1 MKKTNIQ
8 QKVQKFGRS
17 LSGMIMPNIGAF
29 IAWGLLTAL
38 FIPTGWCPNEY
49 LGKLVDPML
58 KYLLPILIG
67 YTAGKN
73 IAGDRGGVTGAIAT
87 MGVVIG
93 SSIPMFIGAM
103 MMGPLGGWCIKKFDK
118 WTEGKVKDGFEMLIN
133 NFSIGIIGLLLAIF
147 GYMFVGD
154 IVIWL
159 TKTLSKLTV
168 VLIDHHLL
176 PLVALVVEPAKVMF
190 LNNAINHGIFSPIGI
205 EQANELGKS
214 VMFLF
219 ETNPGP
225 GLGVLLA
232 CWAFG
237 KGATKQSAPGAIII
251 QSLGGIHEIYF
262 PYILARPGLLL
273 GAIAGS
279 AAALGFYQLTD
290 AGLVAPASPG
300 NFITL
305 PVMAPKGQT
314 LIILG
319 GILIAAAVSFL
330 VSIPFMR
337 GKEKSVEEDLHID
350 ESRAGFINLIMFAC
364 DAGMGSSALGAT
376 RFRKRTSLAGLE
388 VKVRNCA
395 VDQVPDVTDL
405 IVCQRGLAERVKD
418 SNPDKEVVIIDNFL
432 SDPALDRLL
441 ERLIRMEAEGP
452 GEIAGQAGNDG
463 EMVGKDEEMAG
474 NDEEMAGNDGKMDGN
489 DGKMDG
495 KEGEMVGKEE
505 EKGGKDEKG
514 KDGKEEG
521 LLRLENIRTGLAPE
535 SKEEAIRRAGKILHE
550 SGYVDAEY
558 IDAMIARENLTTT
571 YMGMGLAIPHG
582 TSEAKAA
589 VKKSGIAVLQY
600 PEGVDFEGEKAHL
613 IIGIAGVGDAHLEI
627 LAKVSEALED
637 EEVLERLSQ
646 NATAEEIYQTLN
658 K

>member
-1 MKKTNIQ
+1 MKKINIQ

-87 MGVVIG
+87 TGVIIG

-103 MMGPLGGWCIKKFDK
+103 MMGPLGGWCIRKFDEK
-118 WTEGKVKDGFEMLIN
+118 IEGKVKDGFEMLIN
-133 NFSIGIIGLLLAIF
+133 NFSIGIIGMLLAIF

-168 VLIDHHLL
+168 VLIQHHLL

-205 EQANELGKS
+205 EQANEVGKS

-237 KGATKQSAPGAIII
+237 KGSTKQSAPGAIII

-279 AAALGFYQLTD
+279 AAALGFYQVTD

-305 PVMAPKGQT
+305 PVMAPKGET

-319 GILIAAAVSFL
+319 GILIAAAVSF
-330 VSIPFMR
+330 VVCIPFMR
-337 GKEKSVEEDLHID
+337 TEEKAPDADLNID
-350 ESRAGFINLIMFAC
+350 ESRVGFVNLIMFAC

-395 VDQVPDVTDL
+395 VDQVPDATDL
-405 IVCQRGLAERVKD
+405 IVCQRGLAERVKGT
-418 SNPDKEVVIIDNFL
+418 NPGKEVVIIDNFL

-441 ERLIRMEAEGP
+441 ERLIEAEKTGVA
-452 GEIAGQAGNDG
+452 EIADQ
-463 EMVGKDEEMAG
+463 VG
-474 NDEEMAGNDGKMDGN
+474 NDESASNDEILK
-489 DGKMDG
+489 
-495 KEGEMVGKEE
+495 V
-505 EKGGKDEKG
+505 
-514 KDGKEEG
+514 
-521 LLRLENIRTGLAPE
+521 ENILTGLAPE
-535 SKEEAIRRAGKILHE
+535 SKEEAIRRVGMILHE
-550 SGYVDAEY
+550 SGYVDAAY
-558 IDAMIARENLTTT
+558 VDAMIERENLTTT

-589 VKKSGIAVLQY
+589 VIKSGIAVLQY
-600 PEGVDFEGEKAHL
+600 PEGVEFGDEKAHL
-613 IIGIAGVGDAHLEI
+613 IIGIAGVGDSHLEI

-637 EEVLERLSQ
+637 EEVLDRLSKS
-646 NATAEEIYQTLN
+646 ADASEIYETL

>member
-452 GEIAGQAGNDG
+452 GEIAGQAGND
-463 EMVGKDEEMAG
+463 
-474 NDEEMAGNDGKMDGN
+474 EEMAGNDG
-489 DGKMDG
+489 
-495 KEGEMVGKEE
+495 EMVGKE

-535 SKEEAIRRAGKILHE
+535 SKEEAIRRAGNILHE

-558 IDAMIARENLTTT
+558 IEAMIARENLTTT

-600 PEGVDFEGEKAHL
+600 PEGVDFDGEKAHL

>member
-1 MKKTNIQ
+1 MKKINIQ

-87 MGVVIG
+87 TGVIIG

-103 MMGPLGGWCIKKFDK
+103 MMGPLGGWCIRKFDEK
-118 WTEGKVKDGFEMLIN
+118 TEGKVKDGFEMLIN
-133 NFSIGIIGLLLAIF
+133 NFSIGIIGMLLAIF

-168 VLIDHHLL
+168 VLIQHHLL

-205 EQANELGKS
+205 EQANEVGKS

-237 KGATKQSAPGAIII
+237 KGSTKQSAPGAIII

-279 AAALGFYQLTD
+279 AAALGFYQVTD

-305 PVMAPKGQT
+305 PVMAPKGET

-319 GILIAAAVSFL
+319 GILIAAAVSF
-330 VSIPFMR
+330 VVCIPFMR
-337 GKEKSVEEDLHID
+337 TEEKAPDADLNID
-350 ESRAGFINLIMFAC
+350 ESRVGFVNLIMFAC

-395 VDQVPDVTDL
+395 VDQVPDATDL
-405 IVCQRGLAERVKD
+405 IVCQRGLAERVKGT
-418 SNPDKEVVIIDNFL
+418 NPGKEVVIIDNFL

-441 ERLIRMEAEGP
+441 ERLIEAEKTGVA
-452 GEIAGQAGNDG
+452 EIADQ
-463 EMVGKDEEMAG
+463 VG
-474 NDEEMAGNDGKMDGN
+474 NDESASNDETGINEVMPEQVEEPVLD
-489 DGKMDG
+489 
-495 KEGEMVGKEE
+495 EGGILKI
-505 EKGGKDEKG
+505 
-514 KDGKEEG
+514 
-521 LLRLENIRTGLAPE
+521 ENIRTGLAPE
-535 SKEEAIRRAGKILHE
+535 SKEEAIRRVGMILHE
-550 SGYVDAEY
+550 SGYVDAAY
-558 IDAMIARENLTTT
+558 VDAMIERENLTTT

-589 VKKSGIAVLQY
+589 VIKSGIAVLQY
-600 PEGVDFEGEKAHL
+600 PEGVEFGDEKAHL
-613 IIGIAGVGDAHLEI
+613 IIGIAGVGDSHLEI

-637 EEVLERLSQ
+637 EEVLDRLSKS
-646 NATAEEIYQTLN
+646 ADASEIYETL

>member
-1 MKKTNIQ
+1 MKKINIQ

-38 FIPTGWCPNEY
+38 FIPTGWWPNEY

-103 MMGPLGGWCIKKFDK
+103 MMGPLGGWCIKKFDEK
-118 WTEGKVKDGFEMLIN
+118 IDGKVKDGFEMLIN
-133 NFSIGIIGLLLAIF
+133 NFSIGIIGMLLAIF

-237 KGATKQSAPGAIII
+237 KGSTKQSAPGAIII

-279 AAALGFYQLTD
+279 AAALGFYQVTD

-305 PVMAPKGQT
+305 PVMAPKGET

-330 VSIPFMR
+330 VCIPFMR
-337 GKEKSVEEDLHID
+337 TEEKAPDADLKID
-350 ESRAGFINLIMFAC
+350 ESRLGFINLIMFAC

-395 VDQVPDVTDL
+395 VDQVPEATDL
-405 IVCQRGLAERVKD
+405 IVCQRGLAERVKGT
-418 SNPDKEVVIIDNFL
+418 NPGKEVVIIDNFL
-432 SDPALDRLL
+432 SDPALDMLL
-441 ERLIRMEAEGP
+441 ERLIKA
-452 GEIAGQAGNDG
+452 EIAGQAGND
-463 EMVGKDEEMAG
+463 EKDG
-474 NDEEMAGNDGKMDGN
+474 NDEMSGNEVTPQPVAEPAHNEDAMLKI
-489 DGKMDG
+489 
-495 KEGEMVGKEE
+495 
-505 EKGGKDEKG
+505 
-514 KDGKEEG
+514 
-521 LLRLENIRTGLAPE
+521 ENIMTGLAPE
-535 SKEEAIRRAGKILHE
+535 SKEDAIRRVGRLLYE
-550 SGYVDAEY
+550 SGYVDASY
-558 IDAMIARENLTTT
+558 IDAMIERENLTTT

-600 PEGVDFEGEKAHL
+600 PEGVEFEDEKAHL
-613 IIGIAGVGDAHLEI
+613 IIGIAGVGDSHLEI

-637 EEVLERLSQ
+637 EDVLERLSKS
-646 NATAEEIYQTLN
+646 ADASEIYETL

>member
-8 QKVQKFGRS
+8 HKVQKFGRS

-103 MMGPLGGWCIKKFDK
+103 MMGPLGGWCIKKFDN

-237 KGATKQSAPGAIII
+237 KGATRQSAPGAIII

-452 GEIAGQAGNDG
+452 EGIAGQAGNDG
-463 EMVGKDEEMAG
+463 EKVG
-474 NDEEMAGNDGKMDGN
+474 NDGKMVGNDGKMDGN
-489 DGKMDG
+489 DEEMVG
-495 KEGEMVGKEE
+495 KEGKEEEGKEE
-505 EKGGKDEKG
+505 EKGGK
-514 KDGKEEG
+514 EES

-535 SKEEAIRRAGKILHE
+535 SKEEAIRRAGNILHE

-558 IDAMIARENLTTT
+558 IEAMIARENLTTT

-589 VKKSGIAVLQY
+589 VRKSGIVVLQY

>member
-237 KGATKQSAPGAIII
+237 KGATRQSAPGAIII

-441 ERLIRMEAEGP
+441 ERLIRMEAEGS
-452 GEIAGQAGNDG
+452 GEIAGQ
-463 EMVGKDEEMAG
+463 AG
-474 NDEEMAGNDGKMDGN
+474 NDEEMAGNDGEMVGN

-495 KEGEMVGKEE
+495 KEG
-505 EKGGKDEKG
+505 KDEEG
-514 KDGKEEG
+514 KDGKEES

-589 VKKSGIAVLQY
+589 VRKSGIVVLQY

>member
-1 MKKTNIQ
+1 MKKINIQ

-38 FIPTGWCPNEY
+38 FIPTGWWPNEY

-73 IAGDRGGVTGAIAT
+73 VAGDRGGVTGAIAT

-103 MMGPLGGWCIKKFDK
+103 MMGPLGGWCIKKFDEK
-118 WTEGKVKDGFEMLIN
+118 TEGKVKDGFEMLIN
-133 NFSIGIIGLLLAIF
+133 NFSIGIIGMLLAIF

-205 EQANELGKS
+205 EQANEIGKS

-237 KGATKQSAPGAIII
+237 KGSTKQSAPGAIII

-279 AAALGFYQLTD
+279 AAALGFYQVTD

-305 PVMAPKGQT
+305 PVMAPKGET

-330 VSIPFMR
+330 VCIPFMR
-337 GKEKSVEEDLHID
+337 TEEKAPDADFKID
-350 ESRAGFINLIMFAC
+350 ESRLGFINLIMFAC

-395 VDQVPDVTDL
+395 VDCVPEATDL
-405 IVCQRGLAERVKD
+405 IVCQRGLSERVKAT
-418 SNPDKEVVIIDNFL
+418 NPGKEVVIIDNFL

-441 ERLIRMEAEGP
+441 ERLIEAEKTGVA
-452 GEIAGQAGNDG
+452 EIADQVGND
-463 EMVGKDEEMAG
+463 ETAG
-474 NDEEMAGNDGKMDGN
+474 NDERVGNDEILK
-489 DGKMDG
+489 
-495 KEGEMVGKEE
+495 V
-505 EKGGKDEKG
+505 
-514 KDGKEEG
+514 
-521 LLRLENIRTGLAPE
+521 ENILTGLAPE
-535 SKEEAIRRAGKILHE
+535 SKEEAIRRVGMLLHE
-550 SGYVDAEY
+550 SGYVDAAY
-558 IDAMIARENLTTT
+558 VDAMIERENLTTT

-582 TSEAKAA
+582 TSEAKTA

-600 PEGVDFEGEKAHL
+600 PEGVDFGDEKAHL
-613 IIGIAGVGDAHLEI
+613 IIGIAGVGDTHLEI

-637 EEVLERLSQ
+637 EEVLERLSKS
-646 NATAEEIYQTLN
+646 AEASEIYETL

>member
-1 MKKTNIQ
+1 MKKINIQ

-38 FIPTGWCPNEY
+38 FIPTGWWPNEY

-73 IAGDRGGVTGAIAT
+73 VAGDRGGVTGAIAT

-103 MMGPLGGWCIKKFDK
+103 MMGPLGGWCIKKFDEK
-118 WTEGKVKDGFEMLIN
+118 IEGKVKDGFEMLIN
-133 NFSIGIIGLLLAIF
+133 NFSIGIIGMLLAIF

-168 VLIDHHLL
+168 VLIDQHLL

-205 EQANELGKS
+205 EQANEIGKS

-237 KGATKQSAPGAIII
+237 KGSTKQSAPGAIII

-279 AAALGFYQLTD
+279 AAALGFYQVTD

-305 PVMAPKGQT
+305 PVMAPKGET

-330 VSIPFMR
+330 VCIPFMR
-337 GKEKSVEEDLHID
+337 TEEKAPDADFKID
-350 ESRAGFINLIMFAC
+350 ESRLGFINLIMFAC

-376 RFRKRTSLAGLE
+376 RFRKRTSLAGLG

-395 VDQVPDVTDL
+395 VDCVPEATDL
-405 IVCQRGLAERVKD
+405 IVCQRGLSERVKAT
-418 SNPDKEVVIIDNFL
+418 NPGKEVVIIDNFL

-441 ERLIRMEAEGP
+441 ERLIEAEKTGVA
-452 GEIAGQAGNDG
+452 EIADQ
-463 EMVGKDEEMAG
+463 VG
-474 NDEEMAGNDGKMDGN
+474 NDERVGNDEILK
-489 DGKMDG
+489 
-495 KEGEMVGKEE
+495 V
-505 EKGGKDEKG
+505 
-514 KDGKEEG
+514 
-521 LLRLENIRTGLAPE
+521 ENILTGLAPE
-535 SKEEAIRRAGKILHE
+535 SKEEAIRRVGMLLHE
-550 SGYVDAEY
+550 SGYVDAAY
-558 IDAMIARENLTTT
+558 VDAMIERENLTTT

-582 TSEAKAA
+582 TSEAKTA

-600 PEGVDFEGEKAHL
+600 PEGVDFGDEKAHL
-613 IIGIAGVGDAHLEI
+613 IIGIAGVGDTHLEI

-637 EEVLERLSQ
+637 EEVLERLSKS
-646 NATAEEIYQTLN
+646 AEASEIYETL

>member
-1 MKKTNIQ
+1 MKKINIQ

-305 PVMAPKGQT
+305 PVMAPKGET
-314 LIILG
+314 LVILG

-337 GKEKSVEEDLHID
+337 GKEKSVEDDLHID
-350 ESRAGFINLIMFAC
+350 ESRTGFINLIMFAC

-395 VDQVPDVTDL
+395 VDQVPDATDL
-405 IVCQRGLAERVKD
+405 IVCQRGLAVRVKD
-418 SNPDKEVVIIDNFL
+418 TNPGKEVVIIDNFL

-452 GEIAGQAGNDG
+452 EGIAGQAGNDG
-463 EMVGKDEEMAG
+463 EKV
-474 NDEEMAGNDGKMDGN
+474 GNDGEKVGNAEEAKDGN
-489 DGKMDG
+489 
-495 KEGEMVGKEE
+495 ETS
-505 EKGGKDEKG
+505 
-514 KDGKEEG
+514 
-521 LLRLENIRTGLAPE
+521 LLRLENIKTGLAPE
-535 SKEEAIRRAGKILHE
+535 SKEEAIRRAGRILHE
-550 SGYVDAEY
+550 SGYVDAVY

-600 PEGVDFEGEKAHL
+600 PEGVDFDGEKAHL

-627 LAKVSEALED
+627 LAKVSETLED
-637 EEVLERLSQ
+637 EEVLERLSKSG
-646 NATAEEIYQTLN
+646 TAEEIYKTLN

>member
-1 MKKTNIQ
+1 MKKINIQ

-87 MGVVIG
+87 TGVIIG

-103 MMGPLGGWCIKKFDK
+103 MMGPLGGWCIRKFDEK
-118 WTEGKVKDGFEMLIN
+118 IEGKVKDGFEMLIN
-133 NFSIGIIGLLLAIF
+133 NFSIGIIGMLLAIF

-168 VLIDHHLL
+168 VLIQHHLL

-205 EQANELGKS
+205 EQANEVGKS

-237 KGATKQSAPGAIII
+237 KGSTKQSAPGAIII

-279 AAALGFYQLTD
+279 AAALGFYQVTD

-305 PVMAPKGQT
+305 PVMAPKGET

-319 GILIAAAVSFL
+319 GILIAAAVSFI
-330 VSIPFMR
+330 VCIPFMR
-337 GKEKSVEEDLHID
+337 SEERAPDADLKID
-350 ESRAGFINLIMFAC
+350 ESRLGYINLIMFAC

-395 VDQVPDVTDL
+395 VDQVPDATDL
-405 IVCQRGLAERVKD
+405 IVCQRGLAERVK
-418 SNPDKEVVIIDNFL
+418 STNPGKEVVIIDNFL
-432 SDPALDRLL
+432 SDPALDILL
-441 ERLIRMEAEGP
+441 ERLIKA
-452 GEIAGQAGNDG
+452 EIAGQAGNDETG
-463 EMVGKDEEMAG
+463 VNEVMPEQVEEPVLDE
-474 NDEEMAGNDGKMDGN
+474 
-489 DGKMDG
+489 
-495 KEGEMVGKEE
+495 
-505 EKGGKDEKG
+505 GGILKI
-514 KDGKEEG
+514 
-521 LLRLENIRTGLAPE
+521 ENIMTGLAPE
-535 SKEEAIRRAGKILHE
+535 SKEEAIRRVGQILYDG
-550 SGYVDAEY
+550 GYVDVSY
-558 IDAMIARENLTTT
+558 IDAMIERENLTTT

-589 VKKSGIAVLQY
+589 VIKSGIAVLQY
-600 PEGVDFEGEKAHL
+600 PEGVEFGDEKAHL
-613 IIGIAGVGDAHLEI
+613 IIGIAGVGDSHLEI

-637 EEVLERLSQ
+637 EEVLDRLSKS
-646 NATAEEIYQTLN
+646 ADASKIYETL

>member
-1 MKKTNIQ
+1 MKKINIQ

-73 IAGDRGGVTGAIAT
+73 IAGERGGVTGAIAT
-87 MGVVIG
+87 TGVIIG

-103 MMGPLGGWCIKKFDK
+103 MMGPLGGWCIKKFDEK
-118 WTEGKVKDGFEMLIN
+118 IEGKVKDGFEMLIN
-133 NFSIGIIGLLLAIF
+133 NFSIGIIGMLLAIF

-168 VLIDHHLL
+168 VLIQHHLL

-205 EQANELGKS
+205 EQANEVGKS

-237 KGATKQSAPGAIII
+237 KGSTKQSAPGAIII

-279 AAALGFYQLTD
+279 AAALGFYQVTD

-305 PVMAPKGQT
+305 PVMAPKGET

-319 GILIAAAVSFL
+319 GILIAAAVSF
-330 VSIPFMR
+330 VVCIPFMR
-337 GKEKSVEEDLHID
+337 TEEKAPDADLNID
-350 ESRAGFINLIMFAC
+350 ESRIGFVNLIMFAC

-395 VDQVPDVTDL
+395 VDQVPDATDL
-405 IVCQRGLAERVKD
+405 IVCQRGLAERVKGT
-418 SNPDKEVVIIDNFL
+418 NPGKEVVIIDNFL
-432 SDPALDRLL
+432 SDPALDILL
-441 ERLIRMEAEGP
+441 ERLIKA
-452 GEIAGQAGNDG
+452 EIAGQAGNDETG
-463 EMVGKDEEMAG
+463 VNEVMPEQVEEPVLDE
-474 NDEEMAGNDGKMDGN
+474 
-489 DGKMDG
+489 
-495 KEGEMVGKEE
+495 
-505 EKGGKDEKG
+505 GGILKI
-514 KDGKEEG
+514 
-521 LLRLENIRTGLAPE
+521 ENIRTGLAPE
-535 SKEEAIRRAGKILHE
+535 SKEEAIRRVGQILYD
-550 SGYVDAEY
+550 SGYVDISY
-558 IDAMIARENLTTT
+558 IDAMIERENLTTT

-589 VKKSGIAVLQY
+589 VIKSGIAVLQY
-600 PEGVDFEGEKAHL
+600 PEGVEFGDEKAHL
-613 IIGIAGVGDAHLEI
+613 IIGIAGVGDSHLEI

-637 EEVLERLSQ
+637 EEVLDRLSKS
-646 NATAEEIYQTLN
+646 ADASEIYETL

>member
-1 MKKTNIQ
+1 MKKINIQ

-38 FIPTGWCPNEY
+38 FIPTGWWPNEY

-103 MMGPLGGWCIKKFDK
+103 MMGPLGGWCIKKFDEK
-118 WTEGKVKDGFEMLIN
+118 IEGKVKDGFEMLIN
-133 NFSIGIIGLLLAIF
+133 NFSIGIIGMLLAIF

-205 EQANELGKS
+205 EQASEIGKS

-237 KGATKQSAPGAIII
+237 KGSTKQSAPGAIII

-305 PVMAPKGQT
+305 PVMAPKGET

-330 VSIPFMR
+330 VCIPFMR
-337 GKEKSVEEDLHID
+337 TEEKAPDADFKID
-350 ESRAGFINLIMFAC
+350 ESRLGFINLIMFAC

-395 VDQVPDVTDL
+395 VDQVPDATDL
-405 IVCQRGLAERVKD
+405 IVCQRGLAERVKAT
-418 SNPDKEVVIIDNFL
+418 NPGKEVVIIDNFL

-441 ERLIRMEAEGP
+441 ERLIEAEKTGVA
-452 GEIAGQAGNDG
+452 EIADQ
-463 EMVGKDEEMAG
+463 VG
-474 NDEEMAGNDGKMDGN
+474 NDETGINEVMPEQVEEPVLD
-489 DGKMDG
+489 
-495 KEGEMVGKEE
+495 EGGILKI
-505 EKGGKDEKG
+505 
-514 KDGKEEG
+514 
-521 LLRLENIRTGLAPE
+521 ENIRTGLAPE
-535 SKEEAIRRAGKILHE
+535 SKEEAIRRVGMLLHE
-550 SGYVDAEY
+550 SGYVDAAY
-558 IDAMIARENLTTT
+558 VDAMIERENLTTT

-582 TSEAKAA
+582 TSEAKTA

-600 PEGVDFEGEKAHL
+600 PEGVDFGDEKAHL
-613 IIGIAGVGDAHLEI
+613 IIGIAGVGDTHLEI

-637 EEVLERLSQ
+637 EEVLERLSKS
-646 NATAEEIYQTLN
+646 AEASEIYETL

>member
-1 MKKTNIQ
+1 MKKINIQ

-87 MGVVIG
+87 TGVIIG

-103 MMGPLGGWCIKKFDK
+103 MMGPLGGWCIRKFDEK
-118 WTEGKVKDGFEMLIN
+118 IEGKVKDGFEMLIN
-133 NFSIGIIGLLLAIF
+133 NFSIGIIGMLLAIF

-168 VLIDHHLL
+168 VLIQHHLL

-205 EQANELGKS
+205 EQANEVGKS

-237 KGATKQSAPGAIII
+237 KGSTKQSAPGAIII

-279 AAALGFYQLTD
+279 AAALGFYQVTD

-305 PVMAPKGQT
+305 PVMAPKGET

-319 GILIAAAVSFL
+319 GILIAAAVSF
-330 VSIPFMR
+330 VVCIPFMR
-337 GKEKSVEEDLHID
+337 TEEKAPDADLNID
-350 ESRAGFINLIMFAC
+350 ESRVGFVNLIMFAC

-395 VDQVPDVTDL
+395 VDQVPDATDL
-405 IVCQRGLAERVKD
+405 IVCQRGLAERVK
-418 SNPDKEVVIIDNFL
+418 STNPGKEVVIIDNFL

-441 ERLIRMEAEGP
+441 ERLIEAEKTGVA
-452 GEIAGQAGNDG
+452 EIADQ
-463 EMVGKDEEMAG
+463 VG
-474 NDEEMAGNDGKMDGN
+474 NDESASNDEILK
-489 DGKMDG
+489 
-495 KEGEMVGKEE
+495 V
-505 EKGGKDEKG
+505 
-514 KDGKEEG
+514 
-521 LLRLENIRTGLAPE
+521 ENILTGLAPE
-535 SKEEAIRRAGKILHE
+535 SKEEAIRRVGQILYD
-550 SGYVDAEY
+550 SGYVDVSY
-558 IDAMIARENLTTT
+558 IDAMIERENLTTT

-589 VKKSGIAVLQY
+589 VIKSGIAVLQY
-600 PEGVDFEGEKAHL
+600 PEGVEFGDEKAHL
-613 IIGIAGVGDAHLEI
+613 IIGIAGVGDSHLEI

-637 EEVLERLSQ
+637 EEVLDRLSKS
-646 NATAEEIYQTLN
+646 ADASEIYETL

>member
-1 MKKTNIQ
+1 MKKINIQ

-38 FIPTGWCPNEY
+38 FIPIGWCPNEY

-87 MGVVIG
+87 TGVIIG

-103 MMGPLGGWCIKKFDK
+103 MMGPLGGWCIRKFDEK
-118 WTEGKVKDGFEMLIN
+118 TEGKVKDGFEMLIN
-133 NFSIGIIGLLLAIF
+133 NFSIGIIGMLLAIF

-168 VLIDHHLL
+168 VLIQHHLL

-205 EQANELGKS
+205 EQANEVGKS

-237 KGATKQSAPGAIII
+237 KGSTKQSAPGAIII

-279 AAALGFYQLTD
+279 AAALGFYQVTD

-305 PVMAPKGQT
+305 PVMAPKGET

-319 GILIAAAVSFL
+319 GILIAAAVSF
-330 VSIPFMR
+330 VVCIPFMR
-337 GKEKSVEEDLHID
+337 TEEKAPDADLNID
-350 ESRAGFINLIMFAC
+350 ESRVGFVNLIMFAC

-395 VDQVPDVTDL
+395 VDQVPDATDL
-405 IVCQRGLAERVKD
+405 IVCQRGLAERVKGT
-418 SNPDKEVVIIDNFL
+418 NPGKEVVIIDNFL

-441 ERLIRMEAEGP
+441 ERLIEAEKTGVA
-452 GEIAGQAGNDG
+452 EIADQ
-463 EMVGKDEEMAG
+463 VG
-474 NDEEMAGNDGKMDGN
+474 NDESASNDEILK
-489 DGKMDG
+489 
-495 KEGEMVGKEE
+495 V
-505 EKGGKDEKG
+505 
-514 KDGKEEG
+514 
-521 LLRLENIRTGLAPE
+521 ENILTGLAPE
-535 SKEEAIRRAGKILHE
+535 SKEEAIRRVGMILHE
-550 SGYVDAEY
+550 SGYVDAAY
-558 IDAMIARENLTTT
+558 VDAMIERENLTTT

-589 VKKSGIAVLQY
+589 VIKSGIAVLQY
-600 PEGVDFEGEKAHL
+600 PEGVEFGDEKAHL
-613 IIGIAGVGDAHLEI
+613 IIGIAGVGDSHLEI

-637 EEVLERLSQ
+637 EEVLDRLSKS
-646 NATAEEIYQTLN
+646 ADASEIYETL

>member
-1 MKKTNIQ
+1 MKKINIQ

-87 MGVVIG
+87 TGVIIG

-103 MMGPLGGWCIKKFDK
+103 MMGPLGGWCIRKFDEK
-118 WTEGKVKDGFEMLIN
+118 IEGKVKDGFEMLIN
-133 NFSIGIIGLLLAIF
+133 NFSIGIIGMLLAIF

-168 VLIDHHLL
+168 VLIQHHLL

-205 EQANELGKS
+205 EQANEVGKS

-237 KGATKQSAPGAIII
+237 KGSTKQSAPGAIII

-279 AAALGFYQLTD
+279 AAALGFYQVTD

-305 PVMAPKGQT
+305 PVMAPKGET

-319 GILIAAAVSFL
+319 GILIAAAVSF
-330 VSIPFMR
+330 VVCIPFMR
-337 GKEKSVEEDLHID
+337 TEEKAPDADLNID
-350 ESRAGFINLIMFAC
+350 ESRVGFVNLIMFAC

-395 VDQVPDVTDL
+395 VDQVPDATDL
-405 IVCQRGLAERVKD
+405 IVCQRGLAERVKGT
-418 SNPDKEVVIIDNFL
+418 NPGKEVVIIDNFL

-441 ERLIRMEAEGP
+441 ERLIEAEKTGVA
-452 GEIAGQAGNDG
+452 EIADQ
-463 EMVGKDEEMAG
+463 VG
-474 NDEEMAGNDGKMDGN
+474 NDESASNDEILKI
-489 DGKMDG
+489 
-495 KEGEMVGKEE
+495 
-505 EKGGKDEKG
+505 
-514 KDGKEEG
+514 
-521 LLRLENIRTGLAPE
+521 ENIRTGLAPE
-535 SKEEAIRRAGKILHE
+535 SKEEAIRRVGQILYD
-550 SGYVDAEY
+550 SGYVDVSY
-558 IDAMIARENLTTT
+558 IDAMIERENLTTT

-589 VKKSGIAVLQY
+589 VIKSGIAVLQY
-600 PEGVDFEGEKAHL
+600 PEGVEFGDEKAHL
-613 IIGIAGVGDAHLEI
+613 IIGIAGVGDSHLEI

-637 EEVLERLSQ
+637 EEVLDRLSKS
-646 NATAEEIYQTLN
+646 ADASEIYETL

>member
-1 MKKTNIQ
+1 MKKINIQ

-38 FIPTGWCPNEY
+38 FIPTGWWPNEY

-154 IVIWL
+154 IVSWL

-279 AAALGFYQLTD
+279 AAALGFYQVTD

-305 PVMAPKGQT
+305 PVMAPKGET

-319 GILIAAAVSFL
+319 GILIAAAVSF
-330 VSIPFMR
+330 VVCIPFMR
-337 GKEKSVEEDLHID
+337 TEEKAPDADLNID
-350 ESRAGFINLIMFAC
+350 ESRVGFVNLIMFAC

-395 VDQVPDVTDL
+395 VDQVPDATDL
-405 IVCQRGLAERVKD
+405 IVCQRGLAERVK
-418 SNPDKEVVIIDNFL
+418 STNPGKEVVIIDNFL
-432 SDPALDRLL
+432 SDPALDILL
-441 ERLIRMEAEGP
+441 ERLIKA
-452 GEIAGQAGNDG
+452 EIAGQAGNDETG
-463 EMVGKDEEMAG
+463 VNEVMPEQVEEPVLDE
-474 NDEEMAGNDGKMDGN
+474 
-489 DGKMDG
+489 
-495 KEGEMVGKEE
+495 
-505 EKGGKDEKG
+505 GGILKI
-514 KDGKEEG
+514 
-521 LLRLENIRTGLAPE
+521 ENIMTGLAPE
-535 SKEEAIRRAGKILHE
+535 SKEEAIRRVGQILYDG
-550 SGYVDAEY
+550 GYVDVSY
-558 IDAMIARENLTTT
+558 IDAMIERENLTTT

-600 PEGVDFEGEKAHL
+600 PEGVEFGDEKSHL
-613 IIGIAGVGDAHLEI
+613 IIGIAGVGDSHLEI

-637 EEVLERLSQ
+637 EEVLDRLSKS
-646 NATAEEIYQTLN
+646 ADASEIYETL

>member
-237 KGATKQSAPGAIII
+237 KGATRQSAPGAIII

-463 EMVGKDEEMAG
+463 KMAGKDEEMV
-474 NDEEMAGNDGKMDGN
+474 GN

-495 KEGEMVGKEE
+495 KEGEIVGKEGEIVGKEE
-505 EKGGKDEKG
+505 KKGGKDEKG

-558 IDAMIARENLTTT
+558 IEAMIARENLTTT

-600 PEGVDFEGEKAHL
+600 PEGVDFDGEKAHL

>member
-1 MKKTNIQ
+1 MKKINIQ

-133 NFSIGIIGLLLAIF
+133 NFSIGIIGLLLAVF

-154 IVIWL
+154 IVSWL

-350 ESRAGFINLIMFAC
+350 ESRTGFINLIMFAC

-395 VDQVPDVTDL
+395 VDQVPDATDL

-418 SNPDKEVVIIDNFL
+418 TNPGKEVVIIDNFL

-452 GEIAGQAGNDG
+452 GGIAGQAGNDG
-463 EMVGKDEEMAG
+463 EKVGNAEEA
-474 NDEEMAGNDGKMDGN
+474 KDGN
-489 DGKMDG
+489 
-495 KEGEMVGKEE
+495 ETS
-505 EKGGKDEKG
+505 
-514 KDGKEEG
+514 

-535 SKEEAIRRAGKILHE
+535 SKEEAIRRAGNILHE
-550 SGYVDAEY
+550 SGYVDAGY

-600 PEGVDFEGEKAHL
+600 PEGVDFDGEKAHL

-637 EEVLERLSQ
+637 EEVLERLSKSG
-646 NATAEEIYQTLN
+646 TAEEIYKTLN

>member
-1 MKKTNIQ
+1 MKKINIQ

-29 IAWGLLTAL
+29 IAWGLLTAF
-38 FIPTGWCPNEY
+38 FIPTGWWPNEY
-49 LGKLVDPML
+49 LGKLVEPML

-73 IAGDRGGVTGAIAT
+73 VAGERGGVTGAIAT

-103 MMGPLGGWCIKKFDK
+103 MMGPLGGWCIKKFDEK
-118 WTEGKVKDGFEMLIN
+118 IEGKVKDGFEMLIN
-133 NFSIGIIGLLLAIF
+133 NFSIGIIGMLLAIF

-159 TKTLSKLTV
+159 TKSLSKMTV
-168 VLIDHHLL
+168 VLIEHHLL

-205 EQANELGKS
+205 EQASELGKS

-237 KGATKQSAPGAIII
+237 KGSTKQSAPGAIII

-305 PVMAPKGQT
+305 PVMAPKGET

-337 GKEKSVEEDLHID
+337 SEEKAPDADIKID
-350 ESRAGFINLIMFAC
+350 ESRLGYINLIMFAC

-376 RFRKRTSLAGLE
+376 RFRKRTSLAGLG

-395 VDQVPDVTDL
+395 VDQVPEATDL
-405 IVCQRGLAERVKD
+405 IVCQRGLAERVK
-418 SNPDKEVVIIDNFL
+418 STNPGKEVVIIDNFL

-441 ERLIRMEAEGP
+441 EKLIQMEKEGP
-452 GEIAGQAGNDG
+452 GEITDQAGNDEKVENVG
-463 EMVGKDEEMAG
+463 MVEIL
-474 NDEEMAGNDGKMDGN
+474 KM
-489 DGKMDG
+489 
-495 KEGEMVGKEE
+495 
-505 EKGGKDEKG
+505 
-514 KDGKEEG
+514 
-521 LLRLENIRTGLAPE
+521 ENILTGLDPE
-535 SKEEAIRRAGKILHE
+535 SKEEAIRRAGKLLNE
-550 SGYVDAEY
+550 AGYVDAEY
-558 IDAMIARENLTTT
+558 VEAMIERENLTTT

-582 TSEAKAA
+582 TSEAKNA
-589 VKKSGIAVLQY
+589 VKNSGIAVLQY
-600 PEGVDFEGEKAHL
+600 PEGVDFGDEKAHL
-613 IIGIAGVGDAHLEI
+613 VIGIAGVGDSHLEI
-627 LAKVSEALED
+627 LAKVCEALED
-637 EEVLERLSQ
+637 EEVLERLSKS
-646 NATAEEIYQTLN
+646 AGAEEIYEIL

>member
-1 MKKTNIQ
+1 
-8 QKVQKFGRS
+8 
-17 LSGMIMPNIGAF
+17 MIMPNIGAF

-38 FIPTGWCPNEY
+38 FIPTGWWPNEY
-49 LGKLVDPML
+49 LGKLVEPML

-73 IAGDRGGVTGAIAT
+73 VAGERGGVTGAIAT

-103 MMGPLGGWCIKKFDK
+103 MMGPLGGWCIKKFDEK
-118 WTEGKVKDGFEMLIN
+118 IEGKVKDGFEMLIN
-133 NFSIGIIGLLLAIF
+133 NFSIGIIGMLLAIF

-159 TKTLSKLTV
+159 TKSLSKLTV

-205 EQANELGKS
+205 EQASELGKS

-237 KGATKQSAPGAIII
+237 KGSTKQSAPGAIII

-279 AAALGFYQLTD
+279 AAALGFYQVTD

-305 PVMAPKGQT
+305 PVMAPKGET

-337 GKEKSVEEDLHID
+337 SEEKAPDADIKID
-350 ESRAGFINLIMFAC
+350 ESRLGYINLIMFAC

-395 VDQVPDVTDL
+395 VDCVPEATDL
-405 IVCQRGLAERVKD
+405 IVCQRGLSERVKD
-418 SNPDKEVVIIDNFL
+418 TNPEKEVVIIDNFL

-441 ERLIRMEAEGP
+441 ERLIQMEKEGP
-452 GEIAGQAGNDG
+452 AELTEKSATDAQAKEPKAADQMLQ
-463 EMVGKDEEMAG
+463 MV
-474 NDEEMAGNDGKMDGN
+474 
-489 DGKMDG
+489 
-495 KEGEMVGKEE
+495 
-505 EKGGKDEKG
+505 
-514 KDGKEEG
+514 
-521 LLRLENIRTGLAPE
+521 NILTDLPSE
-535 SKEEAIRRAGKILHE
+535 SKEEAIRRAGKLLNE
-550 SGYVDAEY
+550 AGYVEPEY
-558 IDAMIARENLTTT
+558 VEAMIERENLTTT

-589 VKKSGIAVLQY
+589 VKNSGIAVLQY
-600 PEGVDFEGEKAHL
+600 PEGVDFGDEKAHL
-613 IIGIAGVGDAHLEI
+613 VIGIAGVGDSHLEI
-627 LAKVSEALED
+627 LAKVCEALED
-637 EEVLERLSQ
+637 EEVLERLSKT
-646 NATAEEIYQTLN
+646 AGAEEIYEIL

>member
-1 MKKTNIQ
+1 MKKINIQ

-87 MGVVIG
+87 TGVIIG

-103 MMGPLGGWCIKKFDK
+103 MMGPLGGWCIRKFDEK
-118 WTEGKVKDGFEMLIN
+118 IEGKVKDGFEMLIN
-133 NFSIGIIGLLLAIF
+133 NFSIGIIGMLLAIF

-168 VLIDHHLL
+168 VLIQHHLL

-205 EQANELGKS
+205 EQANEVGKS

-237 KGATKQSAPGAIII
+237 KGSTKQSAPGAIII

-279 AAALGFYQLTD
+279 AAALGFYQVTD

-305 PVMAPKGQT
+305 PVMAPKGET

-319 GILIAAAVSFL
+319 GILIAAAVSF
-330 VSIPFMR
+330 VVCIPFMR
-337 GKEKSVEEDLHID
+337 TEEKAPDADLNID
-350 ESRAGFINLIMFAC
+350 ESRVGFVNLIMFAC

-395 VDQVPDVTDL
+395 VDQVPDATDL
-405 IVCQRGLAERVKD
+405 IVCQRGLAERVKGT
-418 SNPDKEVVIIDNFL
+418 NPGKEVVIIDNFL

-441 ERLIRMEAEGP
+441 ERLIEAEKTGVA
-452 GEIAGQAGNDG
+452 EIADQ
-463 EMVGKDEEMAG
+463 VG
-474 NDEEMAGNDGKMDGN
+474 NDETGVNEVMPEQVEEPVLD
-489 DGKMDG
+489 
-495 KEGEMVGKEE
+495 EGGILKI
-505 EKGGKDEKG
+505 
-514 KDGKEEG
+514 
-521 LLRLENIRTGLAPE
+521 ENIRTGLAPE
-535 SKEEAIRRAGKILHE
+535 SKEEAIRRVGMLLHE
-550 SGYVDAEY
+550 SGYVDAAY
-558 IDAMIARENLTTT
+558 VDAMIERENLTTT

-589 VKKSGIAVLQY
+589 VIKSGIAVLQY
-600 PEGVDFEGEKAHL
+600 PEGVEFGDEKAHL
-613 IIGIAGVGDAHLEI
+613 IIGIAGVGDSHLEI

-637 EEVLERLSQ
+637 EEVLDRLSKS
-646 NATAEEIYQTLN
+646 ADASEIYETL

>member
-1 MKKTNIQ
+1 MKKINIQ

-87 MGVVIG
+87 TGVIIG

-103 MMGPLGGWCIKKFDK
+103 MMGPLGGWCIRKFDEK
-118 WTEGKVKDGFEMLIN
+118 IEGKVKDGFEMLIN
-133 NFSIGIIGLLLAIF
+133 NFSIGIIGMLLAIF

-168 VLIDHHLL
+168 VLIQHHLL

-205 EQANELGKS
+205 EQANEVGKS

-237 KGATKQSAPGAIII
+237 KGSTKQSAPGAIII

-279 AAALGFYQLTD
+279 AAALGFYQVTD

-305 PVMAPKGQT
+305 PVMAPKGET

-319 GILIAAAVSFL
+319 GILIAAAVSF
-330 VSIPFMR
+330 VVCIPFMR
-337 GKEKSVEEDLHID
+337 TEEKAPDADLNID
-350 ESRAGFINLIMFAC
+350 ESRVGFVNLIMFAC

-395 VDQVPDVTDL
+395 VDQVPDATDL
-405 IVCQRGLAERVKD
+405 IVCQRGLAERVKGT
-418 SNPDKEVVIIDNFL
+418 NPGKEVVIIDNFL

-441 ERLIRMEAEGP
+441 ERLIEAEKTGVA
-452 GEIAGQAGNDG
+452 EIADQVGND
-463 EMVGKDEEMAG
+463 ESAG
-474 NDEEMAGNDGKMDGN
+474 NDETGINEVMPEQVEEPVLD
-489 DGKMDG
+489 
-495 KEGEMVGKEE
+495 EGGILKV
-505 EKGGKDEKG
+505 
-514 KDGKEEG
+514 
-521 LLRLENIRTGLAPE
+521 ENILTGLAPE
-535 SKEEAIRRAGKILHE
+535 SKEEAIRRVGMILHE
-550 SGYVDAEY
+550 SGYVDAAY
-558 IDAMIARENLTTT
+558 VDAMIERENLTTT

-589 VKKSGIAVLQY
+589 VIKSGIAVLQY
-600 PEGVDFEGEKAHL
+600 PEGVEFGDEKAHL
-613 IIGIAGVGDAHLEI
+613 IIGIAGVGDSHLEI

-637 EEVLERLSQ
+637 EEVLDRLSKS
-646 NATAEEIYQTLN
+646 ADASEIYETL

>member
-463 EMVGKDEEMAG
+463 EMVGKD
-474 NDEEMAGNDGKMDGN
+474 GKVDGN
-489 DGKMDG
+489 D
-495 KEGEMVGKEE
+495 GEMVGKEE
-505 EKGGKDEKG
+505 EKG
-514 KDGKEEG
+514 GKEEG

-535 SKEEAIRRAGKILHE
+535 SKEEAIRRAGNILHE

-558 IDAMIARENLTTT
+558 IEAMIARENLTTT

-600 PEGVDFEGEKAHL
+600 PEGVDFDGEKAHL

>member
-1 MKKTNIQ
+1 MKKINIQ

-38 FIPTGWCPNEY
+38 FIPTGWWPNEY

-73 IAGDRGGVTGAIAT
+73 VAGDRGGVTGAIAT

-103 MMGPLGGWCIKKFDK
+103 MMGPLGGWCIKKFDEK
-118 WTEGKVKDGFEMLIN
+118 IEGKVKDGFEMLIN
-133 NFSIGIIGLLLAIF
+133 NFSIGIIGMLLAIF

-205 EQANELGKS
+205 EQANEIGKS

-237 KGATKQSAPGAIII
+237 KGSTKQSAPGAIII

-279 AAALGFYQLTD
+279 AAALGFYQVTD

-305 PVMAPKGQT
+305 PVMAPKGET

-330 VSIPFMR
+330 VCIPFMR
-337 GKEKSVEEDLHID
+337 TEEKAPDADFKID
-350 ESRAGFINLIMFAC
+350 ESRLGFINLIMFAC

-395 VDQVPDVTDL
+395 VDQVPDATDL
-405 IVCQRGLAERVKD
+405 IVCQRGLAERVKAT
-418 SNPDKEVVIIDNFL
+418 NPGKEVVIIDNFL

-441 ERLIRMEAEGP
+441 ERLIEAEKTEVA
-452 GEIAGQAGNDG
+452 EIADQ
-463 EMVGKDEEMAG
+463 VG
-474 NDEEMAGNDGKMDGN
+474 NDERVGNDEILK
-489 DGKMDG
+489 
-495 KEGEMVGKEE
+495 V
-505 EKGGKDEKG
+505 
-514 KDGKEEG
+514 
-521 LLRLENIRTGLAPE
+521 ENILTGLAPE
-535 SKEEAIRRAGKILHE
+535 SKEEAIRRVGQILYD
-550 SGYVDAEY
+550 SGYVDVSY
-558 IDAMIARENLTTT
+558 IDAMIERENLTTT

-589 VKKSGIAVLQY
+589 VRKSGIAVLQY
-600 PEGVDFEGEKAHL
+600 PEGVEFGDEKAHL
-613 IIGIAGVGDAHLEI
+613 IIGIAGVGDSHLEI

-637 EEVLERLSQ
+637 EEVLDRLSKS
-646 NATAEEIYQTLN
+646 ADASEIYETL

>member
-1 MKKTNIQ
+1 
-8 QKVQKFGRS
+8 
-17 LSGMIMPNIGAF
+17 MIMPNIGAF
-29 IAWGLLTAL
+29 IAWGLLTAF
-38 FIPTGWCPNEY
+38 FIPTGWWPNEY
-49 LGKLVDPML
+49 LGKLVEPML

-73 IAGDRGGVTGAIAT
+73 VAGERGGVTGAIAT

-103 MMGPLGGWCIKKFDK
+103 MMGPLGGWCIKKFDEK
-118 WTEGKVKDGFEMLIN
+118 IEGKVKDGFEMLIN
-133 NFSIGIIGLLLAIF
+133 NFSIGIIGMLLAIF

-159 TKTLSKLTV
+159 TKSLSKLTV
-168 VLIDHHLL
+168 VLIEHHLL

-205 EQANELGKS
+205 EQASELGKS

-237 KGATKQSAPGAIII
+237 KGSTKQSAPGAIII

-305 PVMAPKGQT
+305 PVMAPKGET

-337 GKEKSVEEDLHID
+337 SEEKAPDADIKID
-350 ESRAGFINLIMFAC
+350 ESRLGYINLIMFAC

-376 RFRKRTSLAGLE
+376 RFRKRTSLAGLG

-395 VDQVPDVTDL
+395 VDQVPEATDL
-405 IVCQRGLAERVKD
+405 IVCQRGLAERVK
-418 SNPDKEVVIIDNFL
+418 STNPGKEVVIIDNFL

-441 ERLIRMEAEGP
+441 EKLIQMEKEGP
-452 GEIAGQAGNDG
+452 GEITDQAGNDEKVENVG
-463 EMVGKDEEMAG
+463 MVEIL
-474 NDEEMAGNDGKMDGN
+474 KM
-489 DGKMDG
+489 
-495 KEGEMVGKEE
+495 
-505 EKGGKDEKG
+505 
-514 KDGKEEG
+514 
-521 LLRLENIRTGLAPE
+521 ENILTGLDPE
-535 SKEEAIRRAGKILHE
+535 SKEEAIRRAGKLLNE
-550 SGYVDAEY
+550 AGYVDAEY
-558 IDAMIARENLTTT
+558 VEAMIERENLTTT

-582 TSEAKAA
+582 TSEAKNA
-589 VKKSGIAVLQY
+589 VKNSGIAVLQY
-600 PEGVDFEGEKAHL
+600 PEGVDFGDEKAHL
-613 IIGIAGVGDAHLEI
+613 VIGIAGVGDSHLEI
-627 LAKVSEALED
+627 LAKVCEALED
-637 EEVLERLSQ
+637 EEILERLSKS
-646 NATAEEIYQTLN
+646 AGAEEIYEIL

>member
-1 MKKTNIQ
+1 MKKINIQ

-38 FIPTGWCPNEY
+38 FIPTGWWPNEY

-73 IAGDRGGVTGAIAT
+73 VAGDRGGVTGAIAT

-103 MMGPLGGWCIKKFDK
+103 MMGPLGGWCIKKFDEK
-118 WTEGKVKDGFEMLIN
+118 IEGKVKDGFEMLIN
-133 NFSIGIIGLLLAIF
+133 NFSIGIIGMLLAIF

-205 EQANELGKS
+205 EQANEIGKS

-237 KGATKQSAPGAIII
+237 KGSTKQSAPGAIII

-279 AAALGFYQLTD
+279 AAALGFYQVTD

-305 PVMAPKGQT
+305 PVMAPKGET

-330 VSIPFMR
+330 VCIPFMR
-337 GKEKSVEEDLHID
+337 TEEKAPDADFKID
-350 ESRAGFINLIMFAC
+350 ESRLGFINLIMFAC

-395 VDQVPDVTDL
+395 VDQVPDATDL
-405 IVCQRGLAERVKD
+405 IVCQRGLAERVKAT
-418 SNPDKEVVIIDNFL
+418 NPGKEVVIIDNFL

-441 ERLIRMEAEGP
+441 ERLIEAEKTGVA
-452 GEIAGQAGNDG
+452 EIAAQVGNDERVG
-463 EMVGKDEEMAG
+463 TDEMVGNDERVG
-474 NDEEMAGNDGKMDGN
+474 NDEILK
-489 DGKMDG
+489 
-495 KEGEMVGKEE
+495 V
-505 EKGGKDEKG
+505 
-514 KDGKEEG
+514 
-521 LLRLENIRTGLAPE
+521 ENILTGLAPE
-535 SKEEAIRRAGKILHE
+535 SKEEAIRRAGMLLHE
-550 SGYVDAEY
+550 SGYVDAAY
-558 IDAMIARENLTTT
+558 VDAMIERENLTTT

-582 TSEAKAA
+582 TSEAKTA

-600 PEGVDFEGEKAHL
+600 PEGVDFGDEKAHL
-613 IIGIAGVGDAHLEI
+613 IIGIAGVGDTHLEI

-637 EEVLERLSQ
+637 EEVLERLSKS
-646 NATAEEIYQTLN
+646 AEASEIYETL

>member
-1 MKKTNIQ
+1 MKKINIQ

-73 IAGDRGGVTGAIAT
+73 IAGERGGVTGAIAT
-87 MGVVIG
+87 TGVIIG

-103 MMGPLGGWCIKKFDK
+103 MMGPLGGWCIKKFDEK
-118 WTEGKVKDGFEMLIN
+118 IEGKVKDGFEMLIN
-133 NFSIGIIGLLLAIF
+133 NFSIGIIGMLLAIF

-168 VLIDHHLL
+168 VLIQHHLL

-205 EQANELGKS
+205 EQANEVGKS

-237 KGATKQSAPGAIII
+237 KGSTKQSAPGAIII

-279 AAALGFYQLTD
+279 AAALGFYQVTD

-305 PVMAPKGQT
+305 PVMAPKGET

-319 GILIAAAVSFL
+319 GILIAAAVSF
-330 VSIPFMR
+330 VVCIPFMR
-337 GKEKSVEEDLHID
+337 TEEKAPDADLNID
-350 ESRAGFINLIMFAC
+350 ESRIGFVNLIMFAC

-395 VDQVPDVTDL
+395 VDQVPDATDL
-405 IVCQRGLAERVKD
+405 IVCQRGLAERVK
-418 SNPDKEVVIIDNFL
+418 STNPGKEVVIIDNFL
-432 SDPALDRLL
+432 SDPALDILL
-441 ERLIRMEAEGP
+441 ERLIKA
-452 GEIAGQAGNDG
+452 EIAGQAGNDETG
-463 EMVGKDEEMAG
+463 INEVMPEQVEEPVLDE
-474 NDEEMAGNDGKMDGN
+474 
-489 DGKMDG
+489 
-495 KEGEMVGKEE
+495 
-505 EKGGKDEKG
+505 GGILKI
-514 KDGKEEG
+514 
-521 LLRLENIRTGLAPE
+521 ENIRTGLAPE
-535 SKEEAIRRAGKILHE
+535 SKEEAIRRVGQILHD
-550 SGYVDAEY
+550 SGYVDASY
-558 IDAMIARENLTTT
+558 IDAMIERENLTTT

-589 VKKSGIAVLQY
+589 VIKSGIAVLQY
-600 PEGVDFEGEKAHL
+600 PEGVEFGDEKAHL
-613 IIGIAGVGDAHLEI
+613 IIGIAGVGDSHLEI

-637 EEVLERLSQ
+637 EEVLDRLSKS
-646 NATAEEIYQTLN
+646 ADASEIYETL

>member
-147 GYMFVGD
+147 GYVFVGD

-237 KGATKQSAPGAIII
+237 KGATRQSAPGAIII

-463 EMVGKDEEMAG
+463 EMVGK
-474 NDEEMAGNDGKMDGN
+474 
-489 DGKMDG
+489 
-495 KEGEMVGKEE
+495 EE

-535 SKEEAIRRAGKILHE
+535 SKEEAIRRAGNILHE

-558 IDAMIARENLTTT
+558 IEAMIARENLTTT

>member
-1 MKKTNIQ
+1 MKKINIQ

-87 MGVVIG
+87 TGVIIG

-103 MMGPLGGWCIKKFDK
+103 MMGPLGGWCIRKFDEK
-118 WTEGKVKDGFEMLIN
+118 IEGKVKDGFEMLIN
-133 NFSIGIIGLLLAIF
+133 NFSIGIIGMLLAIF

-168 VLIDHHLL
+168 VLIQHHLL

-205 EQANELGKS
+205 EQANEVGKS

-237 KGATKQSAPGAIII
+237 KGSTKQSAPGAIII

-279 AAALGFYQLTD
+279 AAALGFYQVTD

-305 PVMAPKGQT
+305 PVMAPKGET

-319 GILIAAAVSFL
+319 GILIAAAVSF
-330 VSIPFMR
+330 VVCIPFMR
-337 GKEKSVEEDLHID
+337 TEEKAPDADLNID
-350 ESRAGFINLIMFAC
+350 ESRVGFVNLIMFAC

-395 VDQVPDVTDL
+395 VDQVPDATDL
-405 IVCQRGLAERVKD
+405 IVCQRGLAERVKGT
-418 SNPDKEVVIIDNFL
+418 NPGKEVVIIDNFL

-441 ERLIRMEAEGP
+441 ERLIEAEKTGVA
-452 GEIAGQAGNDG
+452 EIADQ
-463 EMVGKDEEMAG
+463 VG
-474 NDEEMAGNDGKMDGN
+474 NDESASNDEILK
-489 DGKMDG
+489 
-495 KEGEMVGKEE
+495 V
-505 EKGGKDEKG
+505 
-514 KDGKEEG
+514 
-521 LLRLENIRTGLAPE
+521 ENILTGLAPE
-535 SKEEAIRRAGKILHE
+535 SKEEAIRRVGMLLHE
-550 SGYVDAEY
+550 SGYVDAAY
-558 IDAMIARENLTTT
+558 VDAMIERENLTTT

-582 TSEAKAA
+582 TSEAKTA

-600 PEGVDFEGEKAHL
+600 PEGVDFGDEKAHL
-613 IIGIAGVGDAHLEI
+613 IIGIAGVGDTHLEI

-637 EEVLERLSQ
+637 EEVLERLSKS
-646 NATAEEIYQTLN
+646 AEASEIYETL

>member
-1 MKKTNIQ
+1 MKKINIQ

-38 FIPTGWCPNEY
+38 FIPTGWWPNEY

-73 IAGDRGGVTGAIAT
+73 VAGDRGGVTGAIAT

-103 MMGPLGGWCIKKFDK
+103 MMGPLGGWCIKKFDEK
-118 WTEGKVKDGFEMLIN
+118 IDGKVKDGFEMLIN
-133 NFSIGIIGLLLAIF
+133 NFSIGIIGMLLAIF

-205 EQANELGKS
+205 EQANEIGKS

-237 KGATKQSAPGAIII
+237 KGSTKQSAPGAIII

-279 AAALGFYQLTD
+279 AAALGFYQVTD

-305 PVMAPKGQT
+305 PVMAPKGET

-330 VSIPFMR
+330 VCIPFMR
-337 GKEKSVEEDLHID
+337 TEEKAPDADFKID
-350 ESRAGFINLIMFAC
+350 ESRLGFINLIMFAC

-395 VDQVPDVTDL
+395 VDQVPDATDL
-405 IVCQRGLAERVKD
+405 IVCQRGLAERVKAT
-418 SNPDKEVVIIDNFL
+418 NPGKEVVIIDNFL

-441 ERLIRMEAEGP
+441 ERLIEAEKTGVA
-452 GEIAGQAGNDG
+452 EIADQ
-463 EMVGKDEEMAG
+463 VG
-474 NDEEMAGNDGKMDGN
+474 NDERVGNDEILK
-489 DGKMDG
+489 
-495 KEGEMVGKEE
+495 V
-505 EKGGKDEKG
+505 
-514 KDGKEEG
+514 
-521 LLRLENIRTGLAPE
+521 ENILTGLAPE
-535 SKEEAIRRAGKILHE
+535 SKEEAIRRVGMLLHE
-550 SGYVDAEY
+550 SGYVDAAY
-558 IDAMIARENLTTT
+558 VDAMIERENLTTT

-582 TSEAKAA
+582 TSEAKTA

-600 PEGVDFEGEKAHL
+600 PEGVDFGDEKAHL
-613 IIGIAGVGDAHLEI
+613 IIGIAGVGDTHLEI

-637 EEVLERLSQ
+637 EEVLERLSKS
-646 NATAEEIYQTLN
+646 AEASEIYETL

>member
-1 MKKTNIQ
+1 MKKINIQ

-38 FIPTGWCPNEY
+38 FIPTGWWPNEY

-93 SSIPMFIGAM
+93 SSFPMFIGAM
-103 MMGPLGGWCIKKFDK
+103 MMGPLGGWCIKKFDEK
-118 WTEGKVKDGFEMLIN
+118 IDGKVKDGFEMLIN
-133 NFSIGIIGLLLAIF
+133 NFSIGIIGMLLAIF

-237 KGATKQSAPGAIII
+237 KGSTKQSAPGAIII

-279 AAALGFYQLTD
+279 AAALGFYQVTD

-305 PVMAPKGQT
+305 PVMAPKGET

-330 VSIPFMR
+330 VCIPFMR
-337 GKEKSVEEDLHID
+337 TEEKAPDADLKID
-350 ESRAGFINLIMFAC
+350 ESRLGFINLIMFAC

-395 VDQVPDVTDL
+395 VDQVPEATDL
-405 IVCQRGLAERVKD
+405 IVCQRGLAERVKGT
-418 SNPDKEVVIIDNFL
+418 NPGKEVVIIDNFL
-432 SDPALDRLL
+432 SDPALDMLL
-441 ERLIRMEAEGP
+441 ERLIKA
-452 GEIAGQAGNDG
+452 EIAGQAGND
-463 EMVGKDEEMAG
+463 EMSG
-474 NDEEMAGNDGKMDGN
+474 NDETGVNEVMPEQVEEPVLD
-489 DGKMDG
+489 
-495 KEGEMVGKEE
+495 EGGILKI
-505 EKGGKDEKG
+505 
-514 KDGKEEG
+514 
-521 LLRLENIRTGLAPE
+521 ENIRTGLAPE
-535 SKEEAIRRAGKILHE
+535 SKEEAIRRVGQILYD
-550 SGYVDAEY
+550 SGYVDVSY
-558 IDAMIARENLTTT
+558 IDAMIERENLTTT

-600 PEGVDFEGEKAHL
+600 PEGVEFEDEKAHL
-613 IIGIAGVGDAHLEI
+613 IIGIAGVGDSHLEI

-637 EEVLERLSQ
+637 EDVLERLSKS
-646 NATAEEIYQTLN
+646 ADASEIYETL

>member
-237 KGATKQSAPGAIII
+237 KGATRQSAPGAIII

-441 ERLIRMEAEGP
+441 ERLIRMETEGP
-452 GEIAGQAGNDG
+452 GEIAGQAGND
-463 EMVGKDEEMAG
+463 
-474 NDEEMAGNDGKMDGN
+474 EEMAGNDGEMVGK

-495 KEGEMVGKEE
+495 KE
-505 EKGGKDEKG
+505 GKDEKG
-514 KDGKEEG
+514 KDGKEED

-589 VKKSGIAVLQY
+589 VRKSGIVVLQY
-600 PEGVDFEGEKAHL
+600 PEGVDFEDEKAHL

>member
-237 KGATKQSAPGAIII
+237 KGATRQSAPGAIII

-395 VDQVPDVTDL
+395 VDQVPDVTGL

-452 GEIAGQAGNDG
+452 GEIAGQAGND
-463 EMVGKDEEMAG
+463 EEMAG
-474 NDEEMAGNDGKMDGN
+474 NDGKMVGNDGKMVGNDGEMAGNDGKMDG
-489 DGKMDG
+489 
-495 KEGEMVGKEE
+495 KE
-505 EKGGKDEKG
+505 GKDEEG
-514 KDGKEEG
+514 KDGKEES

-600 PEGVDFEGEKAHL
+600 PEGVDFDGEKAHL

-627 LAKVSEALED
+627 LAKVSETLED
-637 EEVLERLSQ
+637 EEVLERLSKSG
-646 NATAEEIYQTLN
+646 TAEEIYKTLN

>member
-1 MKKTNIQ
+1 MKKINIQ

-87 MGVVIG
+87 TGVIIG

-103 MMGPLGGWCIKKFDK
+103 MMGPLGGWCIRKFDEK
-118 WTEGKVKDGFEMLIN
+118 IEGKVKDGFEMLIN
-133 NFSIGIIGLLLAIF
+133 NFSIGIIGMLLAIF

-168 VLIDHHLL
+168 VLIQHHLL

-205 EQANELGKS
+205 EQANEVGKS

-237 KGATKQSAPGAIII
+237 KGSTKQSAPGAIII

-279 AAALGFYQLTD
+279 AAALGFYQVTD

-305 PVMAPKGQT
+305 PVMAPKGET

-319 GILIAAAVSFL
+319 GILIAAAVSFI
-330 VSIPFMR
+330 VCIPFMR
-337 GKEKSVEEDLHID
+337 SEERAPDADLKID
-350 ESRAGFINLIMFAC
+350 ESRLGYINLIMFAC

-395 VDQVPDVTDL
+395 VDQVPDATDL
-405 IVCQRGLAERVKD
+405 IVCQRGLAERVKGT
-418 SNPDKEVVIIDNFL
+418 NPGKEVVIIDNFL

-441 ERLIRMEAEGP
+441 ERLIEAEKTGVA
-452 GEIAGQAGNDG
+452 EIADQ
-463 EMVGKDEEMAG
+463 VG
-474 NDEEMAGNDGKMDGN
+474 NDESASN
-489 DGKMDG
+489 
-495 KEGEMVGKEE
+495 EE
-505 EKGGKDEKG
+505 ILKV
-514 KDGKEEG
+514 
-521 LLRLENIRTGLAPE
+521 ENILTGLAPE
-535 SKEEAIRRAGKILHE
+535 SKEEAIRRVGMILHE
-550 SGYVDAEY
+550 SGYVDAAY
-558 IDAMIARENLTTT
+558 VDAMIERENLTTT

-589 VKKSGIAVLQY
+589 VIKSGIAVLQY
-600 PEGVDFEGEKAHL
+600 PEGVEFGDEKAHL
-613 IIGIAGVGDAHLEI
+613 IIGIAGVGDSHLEI

-637 EEVLERLSQ
+637 EEVLDRLSKS
-646 NATAEEIYQTLN
+646 ADASEIYETL

>member
-1 MKKTNIQ
+1 MKKVNIQ

-38 FIPTGWCPNEY
+38 FIPTGWWPNEY

-93 SSIPMFIGAM
+93 SSIPMVIGAM
-103 MMGPLGGWCIKKFDK
+103 MMGPLGGWCIKKFDEK
-118 WTEGKVKDGFEMLIN
+118 IEGKVKDGFEMLIN
-133 NFSIGIIGLLLAIF
+133 NFSIGIIGMLLAIF
-147 GYMFVGD
+147 GYMFIGD

-159 TKTLSKLTV
+159 TKSLSKLTV
-168 VLIDHHLL
+168 VLIEHHLL

-205 EQANELGKS
+205 EQASELGKS

-237 KGATKQSAPGAIII
+237 KGSTKQSAPGAIII

-279 AAALGFYQLTD
+279 AAALGFYQFTD

-305 PVMAPKGQT
+305 PVMAPKGET

-337 GKEKSVEEDLHID
+337 SEEKAPDADLKID
-350 ESRAGFINLIMFAC
+350 ESRLGYINLIMFAC

-395 VDQVPDVTDL
+395 VDCVPEATDL
-405 IVCQRGLAERVKD
+405 IVCQRGLSERVKAT
-418 SNPDKEVVIIDNFL
+418 NPGKEVVIIDNFL

-441 ERLIRMEAEGP
+441 ERLIKMEKEGP
-452 GEIAGQAGNDG
+452 VQVIGDTAAGAQADEPKAIAQQQDKKTELQMLQTA
-463 EMVGKDEEMAG
+463 
-474 NDEEMAGNDGKMDGN
+474 
-489 DGKMDG
+489 
-495 KEGEMVGKEE
+495 
-505 EKGGKDEKG
+505 
-514 KDGKEEG
+514 
-521 LLRLENIRTGLAPE
+521 NILTGLQSE
-535 SKEEAIRRAGKILHE
+535 SKEEAIRRAGKLLNE
-550 SGYVDAEY
+550 AGYVDAEY
-558 IDAMIARENLTTT
+558 VEAMIERENLTTT

-582 TSEAKAA
+582 TSEAKSA
-589 VKKSGIAVLQY
+589 VKNSGIAVLQY
-600 PEGVDFEGEKAHL
+600 PEGVDFGDEKAHL
-613 IIGIAGVGDAHLEI
+613 VIGIAGVGDSHLEI
-627 LAKVSEALED
+627 LAKVCEALED
-637 EEVLERLSQ
+637 EEVLERLSKS
-646 NATAEEIYQTLN
+646 ASVDEIYEIL

>member
-237 KGATKQSAPGAIII
+237 KGATRQSAPGAIII

-441 ERLIRMEAEGP
+441 ERLIRMEAEGS
-452 GEIAGQAGNDG
+452 GEIAGQ
-463 EMVGKDEEMAG
+463 AG
-474 NDEEMAGNDGKMDGN
+474 NDEEMAGNDGEMV
-489 DGKMDG
+489 GKDR
-495 KEGEMVGKEE
+495 EMVGKEE
-505 EKGGKDEKG
+505 EKG
-514 KDGKEEG
+514 GKEEG

-589 VKKSGIAVLQY
+589 VKKSGIVVLQY